1 MKIFPFATTWMD
13 LEGIMHSE
21 IADRERQIL
30 YDITHMCNIE
40 KKLMNI
46 TKKRLTDMANKLEAT
61 SGKREEWRCK

>member
-1 MKIFPFATTWMD
+1 
-13 LEGIMHSE
+13 MHSE